1 MIFATSC
8 ENELEL
14 GAAGEEAMV
23 SFTIATPDMGSRAYS
38 DGYTATKLQYAVYD
52 AAGKILRDLTNT
64 EATINGSTTVNLQL
78 TTGNTYSVIFW
89 ADNENAPYT
98 VNFANELEK
107 ASMTVDYC
115 GVKSNNEELDAFYA
129 VKEINVTGA
138 QTETV
143 YLKRPFAQLNIGTND
158 YKASEEA
165 GYVPTE
171 SSVKVTSIYNTLNF
185 FEGTV
190 SGDAEVT
197 FGYNNI
203 KKDETFPV
211 AGYEYL
217 AMNYLLVD
225 DEKETVEV
233 TFSYKDDNDNE
244 KTRKVGSVPVQRN
257 YRTNIYGQLLTSDVD
272 VNVEIKPEYDGEN
285 KVIVAND
292 HASFVDAIS
301 NVTDGGVVRLNAD
314 VKVTEE
320 NRVNSG
326 GTWYEGVYYVGDKSF
341 TIDLNGFAF
350 KNESGAVNDYM
361 LLFKNDGEKP
371 NTITIK
377 NGKID
382 AGTTAFCALCTS
394 TTSTQKITINLEN
407 VELINNNTNGA
418 TIKVRGE
425 AELNVKEGVKITGK
439 NSYVGIEVVNAVTNI
454 YDGAEIYQNGTGSYV
469 GSLAGVSNN
478 GVLNVYGGKGKS
490 VQGGFIA
497 MTSGGTINIEG
508 GEWIANTDG
517 TYANGNKSV
526 LIAQSAQGAKSII
539 NVSGGTFKGGYNCYG
554 DAVGDAQI
562 NIEGGNFNSDPS
574 AYVADGLKAVANN
587 GVYYIVAEE
596 VDAVASTNAELAAAL
611 NGDSKEIYLSAGEYT
626 MPAGNNFSSDNVL
639 TCAPGTVFTGNSKLN
654 INGATII
661 GATFSNPTGSAV
673 DQTINGSFKGCKFEG
688 SNAARCRQNKL

>member
-1 MIFATSC
+1 MKKILYGMMAATMIFATSC

-14 GAAGEEAMV
+14 GAAGEESMV

-38 DGYTATKLQYAVYD
+38 DGSTATVLQYAVYE
-52 AAGKILRDLTNT
+52 GETELTDLTKSVATKNA
-64 EATINGSTTVNLQL
+64 ETINGSTTVNLKL
-78 TTGNTYSVIFW
+78 TTGNTYSVVFW
-89 ADNENAPYT
+89 AAAEDAPYA
-98 VNFANELEK
+98 VNFANK
-107 ASMTVDYC
+107 TMTVDYTNA
-115 GVKSNNEELDAFYA
+115 VSNDENRDAFYA
-129 VKEINVTGA
+129 KETFTVTGA
-138 QTETV
+138 QTKTIT
-143 YLKRPFAQLNIGTND
+143 LKRPFAQLNIGTND

-171 SSVKVTSIYNTLNF
+171 SSVKVTKIYNTLNF

-197 FGYNNI
+197 FDYNNI

-233 TFSYKDDNDNE
+233 EFGYRESETAPL

-292 HASFVDAIS
+292 HATFVAAIS

-326 GTWYEGVYYVGDKSF
+326 GGWYEGVYYVGDKSF
-341 TIDLNGFAF
+341 TIDLNEKAF

-371 NTITIK
+371 STITIK
-377 NGKID
+377 NGTID
-382 AGTTAFCALCTS
+382 AGTAAYCALCTS
-394 TTSTQKITINLEN
+394 TTSTQKITINLED
-407 VELINNNTNGA
+407 VKLINNNANGA
-418 TIKVRGE
+418 TIKVRGG
-425 AELNVKEGVKITGK
+425 AELNVKEGVKIIGK
-439 NSYVGIEVVNAVTNI
+439 NSYVGIEVFNAVTNI
-454 YDGAEIYQNGTGSYV
+454 YDGAEIYQNGTDSYV

-497 MTSGGTINIEG
+497 MTSGGTIKIEG

-517 TYANGNKSV
+517 TNANGNKSV
-526 LIAQSAQGAKSII
+526 LIAQSAKGAESII
-539 NVSGGTFKGGYNCYG
+539 NVSGAHSRVDTIVMVTLLVTLRLISK
-554 DAVGDAQI
+554 VVISIQI
-562 NIEGGNFNSDPS
+562 PR
-574 AYVADGLKAVANN
+574 
-587 GVYYIVAEE
+587 
-596 VDAVASTNAELAAAL
+596 
-611 NGDSKEIYLSAGEYT
+611 
-626 MPAGNNFSSDNVL
+626 L
-639 TCAPGTVFTGNSKLN
+639 T
-654 INGATII
+654 
-661 GATFSNPTGSAV
+661 
-673 DQTINGSFKGCKFEG
+673 
-688 SNAARCRQNKL
+688 